1 MREQDNYIGSRS
13 LPKEADPYAALHD
26 YLGSVMLYAGIAQD
40 YTHSR
45 DIAGLSHAVRSLLA
59 YAKASKGELAAIIE
73 QAIEDAGKRADAA
86 VEGKPAAQKQVSK
99 PVAQTDEWW
108 NE

>member
-1 MREQDNYIGSRS
+1 MREQNNYTGSRS

-45 DIAGLSHAVRSLLA
+45 DIAGLSHATRSLLA
-59 YAKASKGELAAIIE
+59 YAKAAKGELQAIVE
-73 QAIEDAGKRADAA
+73 QAIEDAGKAADAT
-86 VEGKPAAQKQVSK
+86 QKQVSK
-99 PVAQTDEWW
+99 PVTQTDEWW